1 MKFLQ
6 HFFNVARYHQ
16 AHFMDEK
23 KDAKGEWPLLGH
35 TI

>member
-23 KDAKGEWPLLGH
+23 DAEGEWPLQGH
-35 TI
+35 TR